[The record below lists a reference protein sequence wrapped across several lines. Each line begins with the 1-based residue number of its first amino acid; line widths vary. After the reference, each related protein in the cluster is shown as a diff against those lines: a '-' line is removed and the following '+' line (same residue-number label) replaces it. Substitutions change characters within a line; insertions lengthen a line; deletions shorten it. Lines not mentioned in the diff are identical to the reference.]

1 MAISDGARV
10 SDADSKSA
18 KVAMINDPHVRGLVF
33 QVVTVAL
40 VLWIGWYFSSN
51 ATENMRAQGIATGFG
66 FLEQPAG
73 FDISQTLISYPPN
86 ATYGRVL
93 LVGLLNTILVAVIGI
108 FFATILGFLV
118 GVARL
123 STNWVVRNLAR
134 AYVEVTRNLPL
145 LFQILFWYIVL
156 TRVAPSARDAIAPL
170 DGVFISNRGLTLP
183 RPVWGDN
190 SEFALYALLA
200 AIVVAF
206 IIRKWSAKR
215 QAETGQQFPVF
226 LTSLAAIVGLPLI
239 ALMLVGFPL
248 TWDVGTQTRFNI
260 AGGFTVTPEF
270 LALLI
275 ALSVYTAGFIAEI
288 VRAGIMAVS
297 HGQTEAAHSLGLR
310 NGPTLRLVVIPQAMR
325 VIIPPLTSQY
335 LNLTKNSSLGV
346 AIAYPELF
354 AVFGGTTLN
363 QTGQAI
369 QVIAITMA
377 CYLTMSI
384 ITSIFMNWYNQRIA
398 LVER

>member
-1 MAISDGARV
+1 
-10 SDADSKSA
+10 
-18 KVAMINDPHVRGLVF
+18 
-33 QVVTVAL
+33 
-40 VLWIGWYFSSN
+40 
-51 ATENMRAQGIATGFG
+51 
-66 FLEQPAG
+66 
-73 FDISQTLISYPPN
+73 
-86 ATYGRVL
+86 
-93 LVGLLNTILVAVIGI
+93 
-108 FFATILGFLV
+108 
-118 GVARL
+118 
-123 STNWVVRNLAR
+123 
-134 AYVEVTRNLPL
+134 
-145 LFQILFWYIVL
+145 
-156 TRVAPSARDAIAPL
+156 
-170 DGVFISNRGLTLP
+170 
-183 RPVWGDN
+183 
-190 SEFALYALLA
+190 

-288 VRAGIMAVS
+288 VRAGSMAVS
-297 HGQTEAAHSLGLR
+297 HGQTEASHSLGLR

-346 AIAYPELF
+346 AIAYPEL
-354 AVFGGTTLN
+354 
-363 QTGQAI
+363 
-369 QVIAITMA
+369 
-377 CYLTMSI
+377 
-384 ITSIFMNWYNQRIA
+384 
-398 LVER
+398 